1 MQQALFILL
10 GALAVLVLGFFIF
23 SLYLPSRVRVQRS
36 LVTEAP
42 ASIIFPYVNAL
53 RKWPDWSPWHAYD
66 PAMEMQYTAND
77 TGAGAGYAW
86 RSRHRNV
93 GKGSLFITESRPN
106 EYLATE
112 MNFMRQGTAKS
123 WFRLEA
129 VAHGTRITWGMEA
142 DMGQNP
148 MRRLMGRMMDKWVGP
163 DFEKGLVNLKRVSEA
178 AMKKERINH

>member
-23 SLYLPSRVRVQRS
+23 SLYLPSRVKVERS

-42 ASIIFPYVNAL
+42 ASAIFPFVNAL
-53 RKWPDWSPWHAYD
+53 RKWPEWSPWHAYD
-66 PAMEMQYTAND
+66 PNMLMKYTEKD
-77 TGAGAGYAW
+77 TGVGAGYYW
-86 RSRHRNV
+86 SSRHRNV

-112 MNFMRQGTAKS
+112 MQFMQQGAARA
-123 WFRLEA
+123 WFRFEP
-129 VAHGTRITWGMEA
+129 VADGTLITWVMQA

-148 MRRLMGRMMDKWVGP
+148 LRKLMGRMMDKWVGG
-163 DFEKGLVNLKRVSEA
+163 DFEKGLRQLKRVSEA
-178 AMKKERINH
+178 EMKKESVNH